1 MALKILLADDS
12 MAAQNMGKKILTDA
26 GYEVVAVSNGAAAIK
41 KLAETS
47 PNLCILDIYM
57 PGYTGLEVCEKIKGA
72 AATSR
77 IPVLLTV
84 GKHEPYKP
92 EEGARVR
99 ADGVIVKPFEASE
112 LLRAVH
118 RFSQRLAAGQNR
130 AHVPIQPAPP
140 PSSTPAIYE
149 RTVKL
154 TREQIQEYMEPGMTN
169 WQGGTAGAVATS
181 QTASTAD
188 SMPTF
193 AVATVADTTAP
204 AEIVERDETAAMVD
218 LDPAGVAVSELP
230 EVSRLERPPAA
241 IVEAALPNASAVL
254 PGFTDYVLA
263 NSHNGN
269 GLHAAAPVEMLP
281 IETPFGV
288 HPAEPID
295 NVEHVEI
302 PLESTV
308 PVVVDAT
315 AWQDSPATSKW
326 STPESIGYDIPTIDP
341 ALEVAPAVAIEGTPD
356 PQFEVPQD
364 LPVANATETGL
375 EPTSRSTESEGV
387 TTTTDPNLAPMEGLI
402 DAVQPLEGGR
412 LEITH
417 EDPPASAAGTLAM
430 PEVAEVE
437 PTPVVEAAAPA
448 PETVVESKPAS
459 FWKKLKKS
467 KEMRPVP
474 PARIAEP
481 PAPVDEAP
489 PSEVQ
494 ASGAV
499 EEAPNAAVVDEPVP
513 AVVDEP
519 EVAPVAKGDVTQEI
533 AAVLNLLGQTTTA
546 VIPGAT
552 TKEFGEVDDAPTE
565 ENLATTLAAA
575 SRVWMAEEV
584 ALSDVEAMM
593 SLEHEMR
600 VAYAPKQV
608 DSRISDGNE
617 LASAGMQ
624 GSGCGSDVATA
635 LAEEPVRDDKI
646 TSQSAG
652 PEMGGLPPGSGASP
666 TQDLAA
672 AMAAAFGGALPQ
684 EDLARAEE
692 TQSISEEVRR
702 FALGDAYK
710 AKPGFGGAAIDD
722 PAEKGISAEKL
733 SAAIERAL
741 DRLKPRIVAE
751 ILKELQG
758 GEDE

>member
-26 GYEVVAVSNGAAAIK
+26 GYEVVAVSNGAAAMK
-41 KLAETS
+41 KMAETS

-140 PSSTPAIYE
+140 PSSTPATYE

-154 TREQIQEYMEPGMTN
+154 TREQIQEYMEPGTN
-169 WQGGTAGAVATS
+169 WKGGTAGAVATT

-193 AVATVADTTAP
+193 AVATVADTAAR
-204 AEIVERDETAAMVD
+204 AEIGERDETAAMVD

-230 EVSRLERPPAA
+230 EVARLERPQAA
-241 IVEAALPNASAVL
+241 IEEAPLPNASAVI

-269 GLHAAAPVEMLP
+269 GLHAAAPVDALP
-281 IETPFGV
+281 IETPFAV
-288 HPAEPID
+288 HAAE
-295 NVEHVEI
+295 NVESVEHVEI
-302 PLESTV
+302 ALESTASA
-308 PVVVDAT
+308 VVSET
-315 AWQDSPATSKW
+315 APRESFASSQW

-341 ALEVAPAVAIEGTPD
+341 ALEVAPAVTIETTPD

-364 LPVANATETGL
+364 LPVENATEAGL
-375 EPTSRSTESEGV
+375 EPTSRSMESEGV

-412 LEITH
+412 MEITV
-417 EDPPASAAGTLAM
+417 EEPAKAVVETPVV
-430 PEVAEVE
+430 PEVIGVE
-437 PTPVVEAAAPA
+437 PTPVPEAAAPV
-448 PETVVESKPAS
+448 PETVVESKPTS

-474 PARIAEP
+474 PARIVEP
-481 PAPVDEAP
+481 PATVDESPTSA
-489 PSEVQ
+489 VQ

-499 EEAPNAAVVDEPVP
+499 EEAPMAAVVNETKPP
-513 AVVDEP
+513 VDEP

-546 VIPGAT
+546 VIPDSI
-552 TKEFGEVDDAPTE
+552 TKEFGEVDSAPTE
-565 ENLATTLAAA
+565 GTLASALAAA
-575 SRVWMAEEV
+575 SRVWMSEEV

-600 VAYAPKQV
+600 VAHAPNQV
-608 DSRISDGNE
+608 DSRISGGHE
-617 LASAGMQ
+617 LASTGTQ
-624 GSGCGSDVATA
+624 GSGYGSDVATA

-722 PAEKGISAEKL
+722 PAEKAISAARL
-733 SAAIERAL
+733 SAAIDRAL
-741 DRLKPRIVAE
+741 ERLKPRIVAE